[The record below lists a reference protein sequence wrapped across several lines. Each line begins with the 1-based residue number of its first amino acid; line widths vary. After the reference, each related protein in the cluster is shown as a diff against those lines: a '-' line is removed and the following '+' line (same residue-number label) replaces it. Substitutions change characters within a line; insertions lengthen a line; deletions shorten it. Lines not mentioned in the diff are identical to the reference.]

1 MRLETFQTMDI
12 GRIAEAAA
20 KMLAVNE
27 VEPAGPG
34 GWRGT
39 MRREL
44 SKFLFLVVCAD
55 VGLFM
60 LLGGTDER
68 GEEISLG
75 MAWTTQNL
83 DALKAAMATA
93 EFEPPLEWPDLS
105 SDTRGRLRAGTL

>member
-1 MRLETFQTMDI
+1 MDI
-12 GRIAEAAA
+12 GRIAEAAV

-34 GWRGT
+34 GWRGL

-44 SKFLFLVVCAD
+44 SEFLYLVVCAD

-60 LLGGTDER
+60 LLGGRDER

-75 MAWTTQNL
+75 LAWTTQNL

-93 EFEPPLEWPDLS
+93 EFEPPLEWPQLS
-105 SDTRGRLRAGTL
+105 SDTRGRLRACTL